1 MDYTLDSVQHAIS
14 TLKEKFPDNKIIK
27 KSRVLSGEKLNGLK
41 AQENK
46 YFFGVLTCSDNRTIN
61 LKFEEDQILTVDS
74 GSQIIEF
81 FTAANFKDLEENE
94 AEPEGLFRG
103 FEIIVQY

>member
-14 TLKEKFPDNKIIK
+14 TLKEKFEGYKIFK
-27 KSRVLSGEKLNGLK
+27 KSRVFSGEELNQLK

-46 YFFGVLTCSDNRTIN
+46 YFFGVLTCSDQRTID
-61 LKFEEDQILTVDS
+61 LEFEENQILTVDS

-81 FTAANFKDLEENE
+81 FTSANFKDLEGLE
-94 AEPEGLFRG
+94 ATPEGLFRG
-103 FEIIVQY
+103 FEIIIQH